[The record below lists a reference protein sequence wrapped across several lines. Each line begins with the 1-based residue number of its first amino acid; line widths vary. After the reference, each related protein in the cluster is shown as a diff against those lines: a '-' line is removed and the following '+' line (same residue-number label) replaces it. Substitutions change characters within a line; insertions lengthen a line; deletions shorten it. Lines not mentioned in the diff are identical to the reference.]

1 MTGYVI
7 QRLLLFVPT
16 LLLVSF
22 LVFAIMRL
30 LPGDPAIAI
39 LSAGGEGSYTEDDI
53 IRMRAKLGTDKPFHI
68 QYAVWIR
75 DSVQGDFGESFFY
88 PNVTVASM
96 AKTRFPVSMELA
108 ILALIISYVVAVPL
122 GVISAVKQD
131 TWFDYVA
138 KLFAVAGV
146 ALPTFWV
153 GILVIFFLVVFFN
166 WLPPLGYKTLWED
179 PIKNLQQFVFPALA
193 LGYFNMAFAARLTR
207 SSMLEVLREDYI
219 RTARSKG
226 LRELIV
232 ISRHALKN
240 AFLPV
245 ITVAG
250 FQLSRLLGGAVLMEV
265 IFVLPGMGKLLV
277 DSVLVRDYPIVQTF
291 IMLVAVSVLVLN
303 LVVDLMYGW
312 INPRIRYG

>member
-1 MTGYVI
+1 
-7 QRLLLFVPT
+7 
-16 LLLVSF
+16 
-22 LVFAIMRL
+22 
-30 LPGDPAIAI
+30 
-39 LSAGGEGSYTEDDI
+39 
-53 IRMRAKLGTDKPFHI
+53 
-68 QYAVWIR
+68 
-75 DSVQGDFGESFFY
+75 
-88 PNVTVASM
+88 
-96 AKTRFPVSMELA
+96 
-108 ILALIISYVVAVPL
+108 
-122 GVISAVKQD
+122 
-131 TWFDYVA
+131 
-138 KLFAVAGV
+138 
-146 ALPTFWV
+146 
-153 GILVIFFLVVFFN
+153 
-166 WLPPLGYKTLWED
+166 
-179 PIKNLQQFVFPALA
+179 
-193 LGYFNMAFAARLTR
+193 
-207 SSMLEVLREDYI
+207 
-219 RTARSKG
+219 

>member
-1 MTGYVI
+1 
-7 QRLLLFVPT
+7 
-16 LLLVSF
+16 
-22 LVFAIMRL
+22 
-30 LPGDPAIAI
+30 
-39 LSAGGEGSYTEDDI
+39 
-53 IRMRAKLGTDKPFHI
+53 
-68 QYAVWIR
+68 
-75 DSVQGDFGESFFY
+75 
-88 PNVTVASM
+88 M
-96 AKTRFPVSMELA
+96 AKTRFPVSIELA
-108 ILALIISYVVAVPL
+108 LLALIISYIVAVPL
-122 GVISAVKQD
+122 GILSAVKQD
-131 TWFDYVA
+131 TWVDYVA

-153 GILVIFFLVVFFN
+153 GILVIFFLVLLFN
-166 WLPPLGYKTLWED
+166 WLPPLGYTRVWDD
-179 PIKNLQQFVFPALA
+179 PIRNLQQFIFPAMA
-193 LGYFNMAFAARLTR
+193 LGYFNMAFATRLTR

-232 ISRHALKN
+232 IGRHALKN

-291 IMLVAVSVLVLN
+291 IMLVAVSVLILN
-303 LVVDLMYGW
+303 LLVDLMYGW